1 MVYGYALPH
10 PLPYEKPKFLECL
23 SIFTPDIVMNCGKE
37 SSFRYTLMIGYPVY
51 KGIY

>member
-10 PLPYEKPKFLECL
+10 PPPYEKLKFLECL
-23 SIFTPDIVMNCGKE
+23 SIFTPDIVMNYGKE
-37 SSFRYTLMIGYPVY
+37 SNFCYTLMIGYPVY